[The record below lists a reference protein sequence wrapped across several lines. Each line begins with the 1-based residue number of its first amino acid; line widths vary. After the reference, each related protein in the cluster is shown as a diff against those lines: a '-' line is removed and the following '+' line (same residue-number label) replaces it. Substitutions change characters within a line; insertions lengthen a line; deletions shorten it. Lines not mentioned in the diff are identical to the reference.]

1 MRLFLGPGGPDRSRC
16 AYAEGDQ
23 PMSVIEVRAD
33 LHGLKHDLAQ
43 WPQGHTM
50 FSLNNA
56 VHSSRQLQHTA
67 TDHRLSHQPSP
78 P

>member
-43 WPQGHTM
+43 WPK
-50 FSLNNA
+50 
-56 VHSSRQLQHTA
+56 A
-67 TDHRLSHQPSP
+67 TPRSA
-78 P
+78 